1 MSEEINKQTSQNSKE
16 AQDGGANMANASA
29 TGAVQN
35 MKRVLSRLVGGL
47 RRNPGFSL
55 AGLNLFLALTAFL
68 IFDPFGWIRTGYQ
81 SAEPLL
87 RVQVAS
93 IDALEIRGPESEF
106 KIRREDAIARPEKRT
121 EEGAPPPTRES
132 EILEASEGFLWS
144 LQGPGVDF
152 RADARRLARLLYSLE
167 RSKKYYELDWDG
179 QDNPESQES
188 RTTLMKYGLDKP
200 LKLDVVLEN
209 GQRKEI
215 LIGRSSIRGNESYVL
230 VDQTIYL
237 VQENLRRDLGS
248 GDAEYFRNR
257 QIMPFITRREVKSI
271 KVRFRNPAAAGLRNV
286 ELAQAGGEW
295 RMLAPSVGPVRET
308 EMNLL
313 IDDLLEIRAQ
323 EFLQEIP
330 PGLDRRDSM
339 DLEIVY
345 ARSMGNPESMKL
357 EILGKKSYDTYLFRL
372 SDGTLFEG
380 SSLYLEKLFQPEQ
393 ALLQIDEP
401 QTMDFP
407 MQ

>member
-1 MSEEINKQTSQNSKE
+1 
-16 AQDGGANMANASA
+16 
-29 TGAVQN
+29 
-35 MKRVLSRLVGGL
+35 
-47 RRNPGFSL
+47 
-55 AGLNLFLALTAFL
+55 
-68 IFDPFGWIRTGYQ
+68 
-81 SAEPLL
+81 
-87 RVQVAS
+87 
-93 IDALEIRGPESEF
+93 
-106 KIRREDAIARPEKRT
+106 
-121 EEGAPPPTRES
+121 
-132 EILEASEGFLWS
+132 
-144 LQGPGVDF
+144 
-152 RADARRLARLLYSLE
+152 
-167 RSKKYYELDWDG
+167 
-179 QDNPESQES
+179 
-188 RTTLMKYGLDKP
+188 
-200 LKLDVVLEN
+200 
-209 GQRKEI
+209 
-215 LIGRSSIRGNESYVL
+215 
-230 VDQTIYL
+230 
-237 VQENLRRDLGS
+237 
-248 GDAEYFRNR
+248 
-257 QIMPFITRREVKSI
+257 
-271 KVRFRNPAAAGLRNV
+271 
-286 ELAQAGGEW
+286 
-295 RMLAPSVGPVRET
+295 MLAPSVGPVRET